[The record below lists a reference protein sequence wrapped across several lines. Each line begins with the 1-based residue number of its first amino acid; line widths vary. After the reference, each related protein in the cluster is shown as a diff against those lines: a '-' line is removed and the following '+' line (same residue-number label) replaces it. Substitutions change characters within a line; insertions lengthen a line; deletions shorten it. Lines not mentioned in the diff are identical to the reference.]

1 MIAEFKRYNVT
12 PSNVY
17 EMWQQLDA
25 HSSSAEQK
33 LLANKVYDLQLL
45 YDDFERAL
53 IGKYLD
59 SEDYLQLLV
68 EKLPQSEYV
77 KGAEVYIDGF
87 HSFSPQELEIVRQ
100 LMICGA
106 RVTITLTIDE
116 KR

>member
-77 KGAEVYIDGF
+77 K
-87 HSFSPQELEIVRQ
+87 ELKFI
-100 LMICGA
+100 
-106 RVTITLTIDE
+106 
-116 KR
+116 

>member
-1 MIAEFKRYNVT
+1 MRIVVVQNK
-12 PSNVY
+12 S
-17 EMWQQLDA
+17 
-25 HSSSAEQK
+25 

-77 KGAEVYIDGF
+77 NGAEIYIDGF
-87 HSFSPQELEIVRQ
+87 HSFSP
-100 LMICGA
+100 A
-106 RVTITLTIDE
+106 RTRNCKTAYDLRCESYDQ
-116 KR
+116 R

>member
-59 SEDYLQLLV
+59 SEDYLQLV

-77 KGAEVYIDGF
+77 K
-87 HSFSPQELEIVRQ
+87 ELKFI
-100 LMICGA
+100 
-106 RVTITLTIDE
+106 
-116 KR
+116 